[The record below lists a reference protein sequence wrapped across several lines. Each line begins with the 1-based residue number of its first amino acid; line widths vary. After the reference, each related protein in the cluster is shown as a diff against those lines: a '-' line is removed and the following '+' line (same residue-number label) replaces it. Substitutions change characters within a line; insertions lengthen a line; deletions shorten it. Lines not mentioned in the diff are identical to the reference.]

1 MPLAHAHVTHVSSVV
16 RNSTQSII
24 PGKALL
30 LSAFAGFM
38 WGRPL
43 LILLLG
49 GGIYFSFYSRFV
61 PFKYFRHGVKILF
74 GKYND
79 PNDPGEITHF
89 QALTS
94 ALASTVG
101 LGNISGV
108 AIAIQMGGPGA
119 LFWMWVSA
127 VVGMSTKFFSCTLA
141 VLYRGKDDQ
150 GNLQGGPMYYI
161 ENGLGENFKP
171 LSIMFSLAGLVGC
184 TVMFQSNQLA
194 DIVRNQI
201 FIPNGWF
208 EGNIM
213 MGNFIQGLFMAILTA
228 LVIFGGIR
236 RIGQVASFMVP
247 IMVVLYLLSGLLVI
261 FNHITEIP
269 SLFKLIVY
277 DAFTGEAV
285 MGGAVG
291 AVIIAGVRRALF
303 SNEAGLGTSDM
314 AHGAAQTKE
323 PVREGLVAMI
333 EPFIDTIV
341 VCTITAMVILASGVW
356 QDESLNGVTMTT
368 TAFIKELGGF
378 GKFLLLAAVLTFSI
392 STMMSYS
399 YYGSKC
405 SGYLFGTK
413 SIFYYRC
420 FYIVTIVVGAMITIE
435 VVIDLVDGMY
445 ALMAIPT
452 VVGSVLLSGKV
463 MDEAKRYFATLN

>member
-1 MPLAHAHVTHVSSVV
+1 M
-16 RNSTQSII
+16 N
-24 PGKALL
+24 LL
-30 LSAFAGFM
+30 ENINNGISAFAGFM
-38 WGRPL
+38 WGLPL

-49 GGIYFSFYSRFV
+49 GGIFFSIYSRFV
-61 PFKYFRHGVKILF
+61 PFKYFRHGVNILL
-74 GKYND
+74 GRYND

-89 QALTS
+89 QALSS

-127 VVGMSTKFFSCTLA
+127 VVGMSTKFFSCTLSI
-141 VLYRGKDDQ
+141 LFRGKDDAGQ
-150 GNLQGGPMYYI
+150 IQGGPMYYI
-161 ENGLGENFKP
+161 ENGLGKKFKP
-171 LSIMFSLAGLVGC
+171 LSILFSLAGLVGC

-194 DIVRNQI
+194 DIIRNQV
-201 FIPNGWF
+201 FEPNGWF
-208 EGNIM
+208 ADNVMTGNLT
-213 MGNFIQGLFMAILTA
+213 QGLIMAFLTG
-228 LVIFGGIR
+228 LVIFGGIK
-236 RIGQVASFMVP
+236 RIGQVASLMVP
-247 IMVVLYLLSGLLVI
+247 IMVVLYLFSGLLVI

-269 SLFKLIVY
+269 SLFGLIIH
-277 DAFTGEAV
+277 DAFTGDAV

-291 AVIIAGVRRALF
+291 AVIVAGVRRALF

-314 AHGAAQTKE
+314 AHGAAMTKE
-323 PVREGLVAMI
+323 PIREGLVAMI

-356 QDESLNGVTMTT
+356 EQEGLNGVTMTT

-413 SIFYYRC
+413 SIFFYRC
-420 FYIVTIVVGAMITIE
+420 FYIVTIVVGAMITID
-435 VVIDLVDGMY
+435 VVINLVDGMY
-445 ALMAIPT
+445 AVMAIPT
-452 VVGSVLLSGKV
+452 VVGSVLLSPKV
-463 MDEAKRYFATLN
+463 MKEAKRYFASLN

>member
-1 MPLAHAHVTHVSSVV
+1 MNLLE
-16 RNSTQSII
+16 NINSII
-24 PGKALL
+24 
-30 LSAFAGFM
+30 SAFAEFM
-38 WGRPL
+38 WGPPL
-43 LILLLG
+43 LIILLG

-61 PFKYFRHGVKILF
+61 PFKYFRHGLNILF
-74 GKYND
+74 GRYND

-89 QALTS
+89 QALSS

-119 LFWMWVSA
+119 LFWMWLSA
-127 VVGMSTKFFSCTLA
+127 IVGMSTKFFSCTLS
-141 VLYRGKDDQ
+141 VLYRGKDDA
-150 GNLQGGPMYYI
+150 GNIQGGPMYYI
-161 ENGLGENFKP
+161 ENGLGKKFKP
-171 LSIMFSLAGLVGC
+171 LAVLFSMAGLIGC

-194 DIVRNQI
+194 DIIRNQV
-201 FIPNGWF
+201 FEPNGWF
-208 EGNIM
+208 SENVM
-213 MGNFIQGLFMAILTA
+213 TGNFVQGLVMAILTA
-228 LVIFGGIR
+228 LVIFGGIK
-236 RIGQVASFMVP
+236 RIAQVASYMVP
-247 IMVVLYLLSGLLVI
+247 VMVVLYLFSGMLVI

-269 SLFKLIVY
+269 SLLGLIIH

-291 AVIIAGVRRALF
+291 AVIVAGVRRALF

-314 AHGAAQTKE
+314 AHGAARTKE
-323 PVREGLVAMI
+323 PVREGLVAML

-356 QDESLNGVTMTT
+356 QEEGLNGVTMTT

-435 VVIDLVDGMY
+435 AVINLVDGMY
-445 ALMAIPT
+445 AVMAMPT
-452 VVGSVLLSGKV
+452 VVGSILLSPKV
-463 MDEAKRYFATLN
+463 MKEAKIYFAKL

>member
-1 MPLAHAHVTHVSSVV
+1 
-16 RNSTQSII
+16 
-24 PGKALL
+24 
-30 LSAFAGFM
+30 M
-38 WGRPL
+38 WGLPL

-49 GGIYFSFYSRFV
+49 GGIFFSIYSRFV
-61 PFKYFRHGVKILF
+61 PFKYFRHGVNILL
-74 GKYND
+74 GRYND
-79 PNDPGEITHF
+79 SNDPGEITHF
-89 QALTS
+89 QALSS

-141 VLYRGKDDQ
+141 ILYRGKDDVGQ
-150 GNLQGGPMYYI
+150 IQGGPMYYI
-161 ENGLGENFKP
+161 ENGLGKKFKP
-171 LSIMFSLAGLVGC
+171 LSILFSLAGMVGC

-194 DIVRNQI
+194 DIIRNQV
-201 FIPNGWF
+201 FEPNGWF
-208 EGNIM
+208 TDKVMTGNL
-213 MGNFIQGLFMAILTA
+213 IQGLIMATLTA
-228 LVIFGGIR
+228 LVIFGGIK
-236 RIGQVASFMVP
+236 RIGQVASLMVP
-247 IMVVLYLLSGLLVI
+247 IMVILYLFSGLLVI
-261 FNHITEIP
+261 FKHITEIP
-269 SLFKLIVY
+269 SLFYLIIH

-291 AVIIAGVRRALF
+291 AVIVAGVRRALF

-314 AHGAAQTKE
+314 AHGAAMTKE

-341 VCTITAMVILASGVW
+341 VCTITAMVILVSGVW
-356 QDESLNGVTMTT
+356 EQEGLNGVTMTT

-420 FYIVTIVVGAMITIE
+420 FYIVTIVVGAMITID
-435 VVIDLVDGMY
+435 VVINLADGMY
-445 ALMAIPT
+445 AVMAIPT
-452 VVGSVLLSGKV
+452 VVGSILLSPKV
-463 MDEAKRYFATLN
+463 MKEAKRYFSSLD

>member
-1 MPLAHAHVTHVSSVV
+1 MTFNDIEMKLFEYFESAV
-16 RNSTQSII
+16 
-24 PGKALL
+24 
-30 LSAFAGFM
+30 SAFAGFM
-38 WGRPL
+38 WGLPL

-61 PFKYFRHGVKILF
+61 PFKYFRHGINILF
-74 GKYND
+74 GKYHD

-127 VVGMSTKFFSCTLA
+127 IVGMSTKFFSCTLA
-141 VLYRGKDDQ
+141 VLYRGEDDQ
-150 GNLQGGPMYYI
+150 GNIQGGPMYYI
-161 ENGLGENFKP
+161 ENGLGKKYKP

-194 DIVRNQI
+194 DIIRNQV

-208 EGNIM
+208 ESNVM
-213 MGNFIQGLFMAILTA
+213 MGNLVQGLIMAALTA
-228 LVIFGGIR
+228 LVIFGGIK
-236 RIGQVASFMVP
+236 RICQVASFMVP
-247 IMVVLYLLSGLLVI
+247 IMVVLYLFSGLLVI
-261 FNHITEIP
+261 FNNLAEIP

-356 QDESLNGVTMTT
+356 QEEGLNGVTMTT

-435 VVIDLVDGMY
+435 VVINVVDGMY
-445 ALMAIPT
+445 AVMAIPT

-463 MDEAKRYFATLN
+463 MEEAKRYFSTLD

>member
-1 MPLAHAHVTHVSSVV
+1 MNLLEIA
-16 RNSTQSII
+16 NSAI
-24 PGKALL
+24 
-30 LSAFAGFM
+30 SAFASFM
-38 WGRPL
+38 WGLPL

-49 GGIYFSFYSRFV
+49 GGIFFSLYSRFV
-61 PFKYFRHGVKILF
+61 PFKYFGHGLNILL
-74 GKYND
+74 GRYHD
-79 PNDPGEITHF
+79 PKDPGEITHF
-89 QALTS
+89 QALSS

-127 VVGMSTKFFSCTLA
+127 VVGMSTKFFSCTLSI
-141 VLYRGKDDQ
+141 LYRGKDDE
-150 GNLQGGPMYYI
+150 GNIQGGPMYYI
-161 ENGLGENFKP
+161 ENGLGPKFKP
-171 LSIMFSLAGLVGC
+171 LSILFSLAGLVGC

-194 DIVRNQI
+194 DIIRNEI
-201 FIPNGWF
+201 FIPYGWF
-208 EGNIM
+208 SESVM
-213 MGNFIQGLFMAILTA
+213 MGNFIQGVIMAIITA
-228 LVIFGGIR
+228 IVIFGGIQ
-236 RIGQVASFMVP
+236 RIGQVASYMVP
-247 IMVVLYLLSGLLVI
+247 IMVVLYLFSGLLVI
-261 FNHITEIP
+261 FNHLSEIP
-269 SLFKLIVY
+269 SLFGLIIN
-277 DAFTGEAV
+277 DAFTGDAV

-291 AVIIAGVRRALF
+291 SVIIAGVRRALF

-356 QDESLNGVTMTT
+356 EQEGLNGVTMTT

-378 GKFLLLAAVLTFSI
+378 GKFLLLSAVLTFSL

-420 FYIVTIVVGAMITIE
+420 FYIVTIVIGAMITIE
-435 VVIDLVDGMY
+435 VVINLVDGMY
-445 ALMAIPT
+445 AIMAIPT
-452 VVGSVLLSGKV
+452 VLGSMLLSGKV
-463 MDEAKRYFATLN
+463 MAEARRYFSALG

>member
-1 MPLAHAHVTHVSSVV
+1 MKLFDYFESAV
-16 RNSTQSII
+16 
-24 PGKALL
+24 
-30 LSAFAGFM
+30 SAFAGFM

-228 LVIFGGIR
+228 LVIFGGIK

-269 SLFKLIVY
+269 SLFKLIIY
-277 DAFTGEAV
+277 DAFTGKAV

-378 GKFLLLAAVLTFSI
+378 GKFLLLAAVLTFSL

>member
-1 MPLAHAHVTHVSSVV
+1 
-16 RNSTQSII
+16 
-24 PGKALL
+24 
-30 LSAFAGFM
+30 
-38 WGRPL
+38 
-43 LILLLG
+43 
-49 GGIYFSFYSRFV
+49 
-61 PFKYFRHGVKILF
+61 
-74 GKYND
+74 
-79 PNDPGEITHF
+79 
-89 QALTS
+89 
-94 ALASTVG
+94 
-101 LGNISGV
+101 
-108 AIAIQMGGPGA
+108 
-119 LFWMWVSA
+119 
-127 VVGMSTKFFSCTLA
+127 
-141 VLYRGKDDQ
+141 
-150 GNLQGGPMYYI
+150 MYYI
-161 ENGLGENFKP
+161 ENGLGKKYKP
-171 LSIMFSLAGLVGC
+171 LSVMFSLAGLVGC

-194 DIVRNQI
+194 DIIRNQV

-208 EGNIM
+208 ESNVM
-213 MGNFIQGLFMAILTA
+213 MGNFVQGIFMAILTA
-228 LVIFGGIR
+228 LVIFGGIT
-236 RIGQVASFMVP
+236 RIGKVASFMVP

-356 QDESLNGVTMTT
+356 QADSLNGVTMTT

-420 FYIVTIVVGAMITIE
+420 FYIVTIVIGAMITIE
-435 VVIDLVDGMY
+435 VVINLVDGMY

-463 MDEAKRYFATLN
+463 MEEAKRYFSTLN

>member
-1 MPLAHAHVTHVSSVV
+1 MKLFEYFESAF
-16 RNSTQSII
+16 
-24 PGKALL
+24 
-30 LSAFAGFM
+30 SAFAGFM

-378 GKFLLLAAVLTFSI
+378 GKFLLLAAVLTFSL

>member
-1 MPLAHAHVTHVSSVV
+1 MKLFEYFESAV
-16 RNSTQSII
+16 
-24 PGKALL
+24 
-30 LSAFAGFM
+30 SAFAGFM

-201 FIPNGWF
+201 FVPNGWF

-378 GKFLLLAAVLTFSI
+378 GKFLLLAAVLTFSL

-463 MDEAKRYFATLN
+463 MDEAKRYFATLD

>member
-1 MPLAHAHVTHVSSVV
+1 MNLFKKIENIISS
-16 RNSTQSII
+16 
-24 PGKALL
+24 
-30 LSAFAGFM
+30 FADFM
-38 WGRPL
+38 WSAPFLKIASVEIPFL
-43 LILLLG
+43 LFLLLG

-61 PFKYFRHGVKILF
+61 PFKYFSHGISILM

-119 LFWMWVSA
+119 LFWMWISA
-127 VVGMSTKFFSCTLA
+127 LLGMSTKFFSCTLSI
-141 VLYRGKDDQ
+141 LYRGKDDQ
-150 GNLQGGPMYYI
+150 GQIQGGPMYYI
-161 ENGLGENFKP
+161 ENGLGKRFKP
-171 LSIMFSLAGLVGC
+171 LSILFSLAGLVGC

-194 DIVRNQI
+194 DIIRDQV
-201 FIPNGWF
+201 FLPNGLF
-208 EGNIM
+208 IENALVGD
-213 MGNFIQGLFMAILTA
+213 FIQGMIMAVLTA
-228 LVIFGGIR
+228 IVIFGGIK
-236 RIGQVASFMVP
+236 RIGQVASYLVP

-261 FNHITEIP
+261 FKHITEIP
-269 SLFKLIVY
+269 SLFFLIIN
-277 DAFTGEAV
+277 DAFTGDAV

-323 PVREGLVAMI
+323 PIREGLVAMI

-356 QDESLNGVTMTT
+356 QQEGLNGVTMTT
-368 TAFIKELGGF
+368 AAFIAELGGF
-378 GKFLLLAAVLTFSI
+378 GKVLLLSAVLTFSL

-420 FYIVTIVVGAMITIE
+420 FYVITIVVGAMITID
-435 VVIDLVDGMY
+435 VVLSVVDGMY
-445 ALMAIPT
+445 AVMAIPT
-452 VVGSVLLSGKV
+452 VVGSVLLSKKV
-463 MDEAKRYFATLN
+463 MQEAKKYFSKL

>member
-1 MPLAHAHVTHVSSVV
+1 MKLFEYFESAV
-16 RNSTQSII
+16 
-24 PGKALL
+24 
-30 LSAFAGFM
+30 SAFAGFM

-61 PFKYFRHGVKILF
+61 PFKYFRHGVNILF
-74 GKYND
+74 GKYNN

-378 GKFLLLAAVLTFSI
+378 GKFLLLAAVLTFSL

>member
-1 MPLAHAHVTHVSSVV
+1 MNLLEIA
-16 RNSTQSII
+16 NSAI
-24 PGKALL
+24 
-30 LSAFAGFM
+30 SAFASFM
-38 WGRPL
+38 WGLPL

-49 GGIYFSFYSRFV
+49 GGIFFSLYSRFV
-61 PFKYFRHGVKILF
+61 PFKYFGHGLNILL
-74 GKYND
+74 GRYHD
-79 PNDPGEITHF
+79 PKDPGEITHF
-89 QALTS
+89 QALSS

-127 VVGMSTKFFSCTLA
+127 VVGMSTKFFSCTLSI
-141 VLYRGKDDQ
+141 LYRGKDDE
-150 GNLQGGPMYYI
+150 GNIQGGPMYYI
-161 ENGLGENFKP
+161 ENGLGPKFKP
-171 LSIMFSLAGLVGC
+171 LSILFSLAGLVGC

-194 DIVRNQI
+194 DIIRNEI
-201 FIPNGWF
+201 FIPYGWF
-208 EGNIM
+208 SESVM
-213 MGNFIQGLFMAILTA
+213 MGNFVQGVIMAIITA
-228 LVIFGGIR
+228 IVIFGGIQ
-236 RIGQVASFMVP
+236 RIGQVASYMVP
-247 IMVVLYLLSGLLVI
+247 IMVVLYLFSGLLVI
-261 FNHITEIP
+261 FNHLSEIP
-269 SLFKLIVY
+269 SLFGLIIN
-277 DAFTGEAV
+277 DAFTGDAV

-291 AVIIAGVRRALF
+291 SVIIAGVRRALF

-356 QDESLNGVTMTT
+356 EQEGLNGVTMTT

-378 GKFLLLAAVLTFSI
+378 GKFLLLSAVLTFSL

-420 FYIVTIVVGAMITIE
+420 FYIVTIVIGAMITIE
-435 VVIDLVDGMY
+435 VVINLVDGMY
-445 ALMAIPT
+445 AIMAIPT
-452 VVGSVLLSGKV
+452 VLGSVLLSGKV
-463 MDEAKRYFATLN
+463 MAEARRYFSALE

>member
-1 MPLAHAHVTHVSSVV
+1 MNLLE
-16 RNSTQSII
+16 NINSII
-24 PGKALL
+24 
-30 LSAFAGFM
+30 SAFAEFM
-38 WGRPL
+38 WGAPL
-43 LILLLG
+43 LIILLG

-61 PFKYFRHGVKILF
+61 PFKYFRHGLNILF
-74 GKYND
+74 GRYND

-89 QALTS
+89 QALSS

-119 LFWMWVSA
+119 LFWMWLSA
-127 VVGMSTKFFSCTLA
+127 IVGMSTKFFSCTLSI
-141 VLYRGKDDQ
+141 LYRGKDDA
-150 GNLQGGPMYYI
+150 GNIQGGPMYYI
-161 ENGLGENFKP
+161 ENGLGKKFKP
-171 LSIMFSLAGLVGC
+171 LAVLFSMAGLIGC

-194 DIVRNQI
+194 DIIRNQV
-201 FIPNGWF
+201 FEPNGWF
-208 EGNIM
+208 SENVM
-213 MGNFIQGLFMAILTA
+213 TGNFVQGLVMAILTA
-228 LVIFGGIR
+228 LVIFGGIK
-236 RIGQVASFMVP
+236 RIAQVASYMVP
-247 IMVVLYLLSGLLVI
+247 VMVVLYLFSGLLVI

-269 SLFKLIVY
+269 SLLGLIIH

-291 AVIIAGVRRALF
+291 AVIVAGVRRALF

-314 AHGAAQTKE
+314 AHGAARTKE
-323 PVREGLVAMI
+323 PVREGLVAML

-356 QDESLNGVTMTT
+356 QEEGLNGVTMTT

-435 VVIDLVDGMY
+435 AVINLVDGMY
-445 ALMAIPT
+445 AVMAIPT
-452 VVGSVLLSGKV
+452 VVGSILLSPKV
-463 MDEAKRYFATLN
+463 MKEAKLYFAKL

>member
-1 MPLAHAHVTHVSSVV
+1 MNLLQIIESSV
-16 RNSTQSII
+16 
-24 PGKALL
+24 
-30 LSAFAGFM
+30 SAFASFM
-38 WGRPL
+38 WGPPL

-49 GGIYFSFYSRFV
+49 GGIYFSLYSRLV
-61 PFKYFRHGVKILF
+61 PFKYFGHGIDILF

-94 ALASTVG
+94 AVASTVG

-127 VVGMSTKFFSCTLA
+127 IVGMSTKFFSCTLS
-141 VLYRGKDDQ
+141 VMYRGKDDE
-150 GNLQGGPMYYI
+150 GNIQGGPMYYI
-161 ENGLGENFKP
+161 EEGLGKKFKP
-171 LSIMFSLAGLVGC
+171 LSILFSLAGLVGC

-194 DIVRNQI
+194 DIIRNQV
-201 FIPNGWF
+201 FVPNEWF
-208 EGNIM
+208 LENEMLGNLL
-213 MGNFIQGLFMAILTA
+213 QGLVMAFITA
-228 LVIFGGIR
+228 LVIFGGIK
-236 RIGQVASFMVP
+236 RISQVASYMVP
-247 IMVVLYLLSGLLVI
+247 IMVIVYLLSGLIVI
-261 FNHITEIP
+261 ANHLSEIP
-269 SLFKLIVY
+269 SIFKLIVH
-277 DAFTGEAV
+277 DAFTGDAV

-291 AVIIAGVRRALF
+291 SVIVAGVRRALF

-341 VCTITAMVILASGVW
+341 VCTITALVILVSGVW
-356 QDESLNGVTMTT
+356 QEEGLNGVTMTT

-378 GKFLLLAAVLTFSI
+378 GRVLLLSAVLTFSV

-420 FYIVTIVVGAMITIE
+420 FYITTIVVGAMITIE
-435 VVIDLVDGMY
+435 FVINIVDGMY
-445 ALMAIPT
+445 AIMAIPT
-452 VVGSVLLSGKV
+452 IVGSVLLSGKV
-463 MDEAKRYFATLN
+463 MTEAKRYFSTL

>member
-1 MPLAHAHVTHVSSVV
+1 MNLLE
-16 RNSTQSII
+16 NINSII
-24 PGKALL
+24 
-30 LSAFAGFM
+30 SAFAEFM
-38 WGRPL
+38 WGAPL
-43 LILLLG
+43 LIILLG

-61 PFKYFRHGVKILF
+61 PFKYFRHGLNILF
-74 GKYND
+74 GRYND

-89 QALTS
+89 QALSS

-119 LFWMWVSA
+119 LFWMWLSA
-127 VVGMSTKFFSCTLA
+127 IVGMSTKFFSCTLSI
-141 VLYRGKDDQ
+141 LYRGKDDA
-150 GNLQGGPMYYI
+150 GNIQGGPMYYI
-161 ENGLGENFKP
+161 ENGLGKKFKP
-171 LSIMFSLAGLVGC
+171 LAVLFSMAGLIGC

-194 DIVRNQI
+194 DIIRNQV
-201 FIPNGWF
+201 FEPNGWF
-208 EGNIM
+208 SGNVM
-213 MGNFIQGLFMAILTA
+213 TGNFVQGFVMAILTA
-228 LVIFGGIR
+228 LVIFGGIK
-236 RIGQVASFMVP
+236 RISQVASYMVP
-247 IMVVLYLLSGLLVI
+247 VMVVLYLFSGLLVI

-269 SLFKLIVY
+269 SLLGLIIH

-291 AVIIAGVRRALF
+291 AVIVAGVRRALF

-314 AHGAAQTKE
+314 AHGAARTKE
-323 PVREGLVAMI
+323 PVREGLVAML

-356 QDESLNGVTMTT
+356 QEEGLNGVTMTT

-435 VVIDLVDGMY
+435 AVINLVDGMY
-445 ALMAIPT
+445 AVMAIPT
-452 VVGSVLLSGKV
+452 VVGSILLSPKV
-463 MDEAKRYFATLN
+463 MKEAKLYFAKL

>member
-1 MPLAHAHVTHVSSVV
+1 M
-16 RNSTQSII
+16 N
-24 PGKALL
+24 LL
-30 LSAFAGFM
+30 ENINNGISAFAGFM
-38 WGRPL
+38 WGLPL

-49 GGIYFSFYSRFV
+49 GGIFFSIYSRFV
-61 PFKYFRHGVKILF
+61 PFKYFLHGVNILL
-74 GKYND
+74 GRYND

-89 QALTS
+89 QALSS

-141 VLYRGKDDQ
+141 ILYRGKDDAGQ
-150 GNLQGGPMYYI
+150 IQGGPMYYI
-161 ENGLGENFKP
+161 ENGLGKKFKP
-171 LSIMFSLAGLVGC
+171 LSILFSLAGLVGC

-194 DIVRNQI
+194 DIIRNQV
-201 FIPNGWF
+201 FEPNGWF
-208 EGNIM
+208 ADNVMTGNL
-213 MGNFIQGLFMAILTA
+213 IQGLIMAFLTG
-228 LVIFGGIR
+228 LVIFGGIK
-236 RIGQVASFMVP
+236 RIGQVASLMVP
-247 IMVVLYLLSGLLVI
+247 IMVVLYLFSGLLVI

-269 SLFKLIVY
+269 SLFKLIIH
-277 DAFTGEAV
+277 DAFTGDAV

-291 AVIIAGVRRALF
+291 AVIVAGVRRALF

-314 AHGAAQTKE
+314 AHGAAMTKE
-323 PVREGLVAMI
+323 PIREGLVAMI

-356 QDESLNGVTMTT
+356 EQEGLNGVTMTT

-413 SIFYYRC
+413 SIFFYRC
-420 FYIVTIVVGAMITIE
+420 FYIVTIVVGAMITID
-435 VVIDLVDGMY
+435 VVINLVDGMY
-445 ALMAIPT
+445 AVMAIPT
-452 VVGSVLLSGKV
+452 VVGSVLLSPKV
-463 MDEAKRYFATLN
+463 MKEAKRYFASLN

>member
-1 MPLAHAHVTHVSSVV
+1 MKILELFESS
-16 RNSTQSII
+16 I
-24 PGKALL
+24 
-30 LSAFAGFM
+30 SAFAGFI
-38 WGRPL
+38 WGPPM

-49 GGIYFSFYSRFV
+49 GGIFFSIYSRFV
-61 PFKYFRHGVKILF
+61 PFKYFRHGFNILL
-74 GKYND
+74 GRYND
-79 PNDPGEITHF
+79 PNDPGDITHF
-89 QALTS
+89 QALSS

-127 VVGMSTKFFSCTLA
+127 IVGMSTKFFSCTLA
-141 VLYRGKDDQ
+141 ILFRGEDDQ
-150 GNLQGGPMYYI
+150 GQVQGGPMYYI
-161 ENGLGENFKP
+161 ENGLGKKFKP
-171 LSIMFSLAGLVGC
+171 LSVIFSVAGLFGC
-184 TVMFQSNQLA
+184 TVIFQSNQLA
-194 DIVRNQI
+194 DIIRNQVLL
-201 FIPNGWF
+201 PNGWF
-208 EGNIM
+208 VDNAVT
-213 MGNFIQGLFMAILTA
+213 GNFIQGVIMALLTS
-228 LVIFGGIR
+228 LVIFGGIK

-247 IMVVLYLLSGLLVI
+247 IMVVLYIFSGLLVV
-261 FNHITEIP
+261 FNHLSEIP
-269 SLFKLIVY
+269 SLFGLIIH
-277 DAFTGEAV
+277 DAFTGESV

-291 AVIIAGVRRALF
+291 AVIVAGVRRGLF

-314 AHGAAQTKE
+314 AHGAAMTKE

-341 VCTITAMVILASGVW
+341 VCTITAIVILASGVW
-356 QDESLNGVTMTT
+356 QDEGLNGVTMTT

-378 GKFLLLAAVLTFSI
+378 GQWLLLAAVLTFSI

-420 FYIVTIVVGAMITIE
+420 FYVVTIVVGAMITIE
-435 VVIDLVDGMY
+435 VVINFIDGMY
-445 ALMAIPT
+445 AIMAIPT
-452 VVGSVLLSGKV
+452 VVGSILLSPKV
-463 MDEAKRYFATLN
+463 MAEAKRYFSTL

>member
-1 MPLAHAHVTHVSSVV
+1 MKLFEYFESAV
-16 RNSTQSII
+16 
-24 PGKALL
+24 
-30 LSAFAGFM
+30 SAFAGFM
-38 WGRPL
+38 WGPPL

-194 DIVRNQI
+194 DIIRNQI

-228 LVIFGGIR
+228 LVIFGGIK

-291 AVIIAGVRRALF
+291 AVIVAGVRRALF

-463 MDEAKRYFATLN
+463 MDEAKRYFATLD

>member
-1 MPLAHAHVTHVSSVV
+1 MNLLEIA
-16 RNSTQSII
+16 NSAI
-24 PGKALL
+24 
-30 LSAFAGFM
+30 SAFASFM
-38 WGRPL
+38 WGLPL

-49 GGIYFSFYSRFV
+49 GGIFFSLYSRFV
-61 PFKYFRHGVKILF
+61 PFKYFGHGLNILL
-74 GKYND
+74 GRYHD
-79 PNDPGEITHF
+79 PKDPGEITHF
-89 QALTS
+89 QALSS

-127 VVGMSTKFFSCTLA
+127 VVGMSTKFFSCTLSI
-141 VLYRGKDDQ
+141 LYRGKDDE
-150 GNLQGGPMYYI
+150 GNIQGGPMYYI
-161 ENGLGENFKP
+161 ENGLGPKFKP
-171 LSIMFSLAGLVGC
+171 LSILFSLAGLIGC

-194 DIVRNQI
+194 DIIRNEI
-201 FIPNGWF
+201 FIPYGWF
-208 EGNIM
+208 SDSVM
-213 MGNFIQGLFMAILTA
+213 MGNFVQGVIMAILTA
-228 LVIFGGIR
+228 IVIFGGIQ
-236 RIGQVASFMVP
+236 RIGQVASYMVP
-247 IMVVLYLLSGLLVI
+247 IMVVLYLFSGLLVI
-261 FNHITEIP
+261 FNHLSEIP
-269 SLFKLIVY
+269 SLFGLIIN
-277 DAFTGEAV
+277 DAFTGDAV

-291 AVIIAGVRRALF
+291 SVIIAGVRRALF

-356 QDESLNGVTMTT
+356 EQEGLNGVTMTT

-378 GKFLLLAAVLTFSI
+378 GKLLLLSAVLTFSL

-420 FYIVTIVVGAMITIE
+420 FYIVTIVIGAMITIE
-435 VVIDLVDGMY
+435 FVINLVDGMY
-445 ALMAIPT
+445 AIMAIPT
-452 VVGSVLLSGKV
+452 VLGSVLLSGKV
-463 MDEAKRYFATLN
+463 MVEARRYFSALE

>member
-1 MPLAHAHVTHVSSVV
+1 MKLFEYFESAV
-16 RNSTQSII
+16 
-24 PGKALL
+24 
-30 LSAFAGFM
+30 SAFAGFM

-247 IMVVLYLLSGLLVI
+247 IMVALYLLSGLLVI
-261 FNHITEIP
+261 FNNITEIP